1 QDELENT
8 IVDLSEA
15 KAQLAEKDRL
25 LRNRDQLLESSG
37 LESKRLSEMLEKE
50 RSLRRKDLHQFEQSQ
65 RGNSTNARMM
75 AQHESRAL
83 DLETARSQDRRKMLQ
98 LEQQYRDQLVERNQL
113 LFNLWTKLS
122 NLCGNAWASHHSS
135 VNGEPTSIDSISR
148 NLQPFTHN
156 ILSAIKT
163 IETLMSNCKAQIR
176 SVEKNLRKDY
186 QVLEQNLDV
195 RVKKMEFLERAVK
208 DAQSA
213 IEVQAQESAQLRS
226 QQNMNRSSKT
236 SIEETAKLKQ
246 EIKILKAEIR
256 FHKSAA
262 EKTTGKDAADRKDTS
277 NQLTPRASM
286 ANSLLRH
293 HSSSAIEVL
302 QGQNQPP
309 ATAKNPS
316 IVIAT
321 PPIQPSE
328 QRWIHRL
335 KELERRL
342 KAEREGR
349 LLDRKGARQRLEERD
364 SQLEDLRGMLE
375 RERDRR
381 GSIGSSQWEEGADEG
396 RSSRLSRSPPPRR
409 ARGPLPSQQ
418 DQFRQG
424 DGAAP
429 AEPVVEK
436 QKPNFNA
443 TGLLAKE
450 ANTVAGTNTV
460 LKYHEPPEA
469 RKPPSKE
476 QWRMFVFKGK
486 DMIDT
491 IHLYSRSCW
500 LMGRDQA
507 IVDFHLEHPSI
518 SKQHAVVQFRHIT
531 KTNEYGDK
539 LSKVKPYLI
548 DLDSANGT
556 RLNGEK
562 IGGSRYIELR
572 DGDVVG
578 FGDSER
584 EYVMMLPK

>member
-1 QDELENT
+1 
-8 IVDLSEA
+8 
-15 KAQLAEKDRL
+15 
-25 LRNRDQLLESSG
+25 
-37 LESKRLSEMLEKE
+37 RLSEMLEKE

-65 RGNSTNARMM
+65 RGSSTNARMM

-208 DAQSA
+208 EAQSA

-236 SIEETAKLKQ
+236 SIEEVAKLKQ

-262 EKTTGKDAADRKDTS
+262 EKTTGKDAAERKDTS

-309 ATAKNPS
+309 TTAKNPS

-364 SQLEDLRGMLE
+364 SQLEDLRVG
-375 RERDRR
+375 
-381 GSIGSSQWEEGADEG
+381 G
-396 RSSRLSRSPPPRR
+396 RW
-409 ARGPLPSQQ
+409 G
-418 DQFRQG
+418 G
-424 DGAAP
+424 G
-429 AEPVVEK
+429 
-436 QKPNFNA
+436 QK
-443 TGLLAKE
+443 
-450 ANTVAGTNTV
+450 
-460 LKYHEPPEA
+460 
-469 RKPPSKE
+469 
-476 QWRMFVFKGK
+476 
-486 DMIDT
+486 
-491 IHLYSRSCW
+491 
-500 LMGRDQA
+500 
-507 IVDFHLEHPSI
+507 
-518 SKQHAVVQFRHIT
+518 
-531 KTNEYGDK
+531 
-539 LSKVKPYLI
+539 
-548 DLDSANGT
+548 
-556 RLNGEK
+556 
-562 IGGSRYIELR
+562 
-572 DGDVVG
+572 
-578 FGDSER
+578 
-584 EYVMMLPK
+584 

>member
-1 QDELENT
+1 
-8 IVDLSEA
+8 
-15 KAQLAEKDRL
+15 
-25 LRNRDQLLESSG
+25 
-37 LESKRLSEMLEKE
+37 
-50 RSLRRKDLHQFEQSQ
+50 
-65 RGNSTNARMM
+65 
-75 AQHESRAL
+75 
-83 DLETARSQDRRKMLQ
+83 
-98 LEQQYRDQLVERNQL
+98 
-113 LFNLWTKLS
+113 
-122 NLCGNAWASHHSS
+122 
-135 VNGEPTSIDSISR
+135 
-148 NLQPFTHN
+148 
-156 ILSAIKT
+156 
-163 IETLMSNCKAQIR
+163 NCKAQIR